1 VILYA
6 PVSILVVY
14 LSVRRGR
21 PGLSL
26 AVSVAGMVLT
36 AVAAIVL
43 VPRLGGSGAAVASS
57 VGYAGGAILTW
68 WFFARLARARLAQ
81 LA

>member
-1 VILYA
+1 
-6 PVSILVVY
+6 
-14 LSVRRGR
+14 
-21 PGLSL
+21 
-26 AVSVAGMVLT
+26 MVLT
-36 AVAAIVL
+36 AAVAIAL